1 MTFTKTS
8 RTRKSVQPLSC
19 DACGLSQ
26 DILVPYGNFKKKI
39 MCIGESPLLCDMQ
52 QKKGWQSA
60 GGQFL
65 RRALSLR
72 DIDLFE
78 DCINLSAVACCPQ
91 TVDGNDRFPS
101 EYEMAC
107 CRKRVIDTID
117 GYQPRLILLFG
128 EMAMKSVIH
137 GNWRKDDKLPTL
149 DQMRGWVIP
158 DRTYNAWI
166 CVLNNPIMVAEAGRE
181 IITIWEQ
188 DLERALLRSTEPLPT
203 DVFEESKVEIVEDLK
218 FLTTLTGPVA
228 FDYETTGL
236 KPHNT
241 AKHEI
246 ICMSVCNDWDKSY
259 AFMMPTDPIQ
269 KHYIKQFLKSNV
281 GKIAQNMKFEIN
293 WSQNILKYVPNNWVW
308 DTMLATHVM
317 DNRSGV
323 TGLKFQTYV
332 QFGVVDY
339 NSDVSPYLKAKD
351 YKNGNAVNKIKDLI
365 KTEDG
370 KRKLLMYCGLDSLF
384 EYRLA
389 MLQMRHFNVR

>member
-1 MTFTKTS
+1 M
-8 RTRKSVQPLSC
+8 
-19 DACGLSQ
+19 
-26 DILVPYGNFKKKI
+26 
-39 MCIGESPLLCDMQ
+39 
-52 QKKGWQSA
+52 
-60 GGQFL
+60 
-65 RRALSLR
+65 
-72 DIDLFE
+72 
-78 DCINLSAVACCPQ
+78 
-91 TVDGNDRFPS
+91 
-101 EYEMAC
+101 
-107 CRKRVIDTID
+107 
-117 GYQPRLILLFG
+117 
-128 EMAMKSVIH
+128 
-137 GNWRKDDKLPTL
+137 
-149 DQMRGWVIP
+149 
-158 DRTYNAWI
+158 
-166 CVLNNPIMVAEAGRE
+166 
-181 IITIWEQ
+181 
-188 DLERALLRSTEPLPT
+188 ERALLRSTELLPT
-203 DVFEESKVEIVEDLK
+203 DVFEESKVGIVEDLK